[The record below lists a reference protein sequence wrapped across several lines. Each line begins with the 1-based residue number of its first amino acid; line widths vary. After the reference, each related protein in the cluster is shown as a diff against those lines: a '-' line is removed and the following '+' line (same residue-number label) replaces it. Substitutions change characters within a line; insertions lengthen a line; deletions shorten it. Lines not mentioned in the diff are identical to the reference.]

1 MEKPRQQMEVHTP
14 RRRRYRFNPK
24 KLGMTLISLGCLA
37 ILIALIVQ
45 FMGSEKTSAY
55 NGLASLPTESTQTVD
70 LGGLKDKCIVIDAGH
85 GGADPGAIGPS
96 GVQED
101 DLNLKVATFLQDAL
115 ENQGAEVIMTRSDEN
130 AIAATKDADMEE
142 RRRIIEVSGSD
153 IVISVHMNNFTEDPS
168 VSGPL
173 VLYMTGS
180 VQGEKLA
187 DRIIGSIDN
196 VISTDGKT
204 RAEGD
209 LFILKSGNQPCV
221 LVECGYLS
229 NASEEGS
236 LQREEYQ
243 KKIADAIC
251 EGAAAFFGG

>member
-1 MEKPRQQMEVHTP
+1 MEKPRQQIEVNTP
-14 RRRRYRFNPK
+14 RRRKYRFNPK
-24 KLGMTLISLGCLA
+24 KLGVTLISLGCLA
-37 ILIALIVQ
+37 ALIALVIQ
-45 FMGSEKTSAY
+45 FMGTERSSAPGSTSP
-55 NGLASLPTESTQTVD
+55 STENSQTID

-101 DLNLKVATFLQDAL
+101 DINLKVAQFLQDNL
-115 ENQGAEVIMTRSDEN
+115 ESQGAEVIMTRSDDD
-130 AIAATKDADMEE
+130 AIAGTKDEDMAE
-142 RRRIIEVSGSD
+142 RRRIIEESGSD
-153 IVISVHMNNFTEDPS
+153 IVISIHMNNFTEDPS

-187 DRIIGSIDN
+187 DSIISSIDN

-204 RAEGD
+204 RAEST

-229 NASEEGS
+229 NATEEAS
-236 LQREEYQ
+236 LQREDYQ

>member
-1 MEKPRQQMEVHTP
+1 MEKPRQQIEVNTP
-14 RRRRYRFNPK
+14 RRRKYRFNPK
-24 KLGMTLISLGCLA
+24 KLGVTLISLGCLA
-37 ILIALIVQ
+37 ALIALVIQ
-45 FMGSEKTSAY
+45 FMGTERSSAPGSISPSPE
-55 NGLASLPTESTQTVD
+55 NSQTID

-101 DLNLKVATFLQDAL
+101 DINLKVAQFLKDNL
-115 ENQGAEVIMTRSDEN
+115 ESQGAEVIMTRSDDD
-130 AIAATKDADMEE
+130 AIAGTKDEDMAE
-142 RRRIIEVSGSD
+142 RRRIIEESGSD
-153 IVISVHMNNFTEDPS
+153 IVISIHMNNFTEDPS

-187 DRIIGSIDN
+187 DSIISSIDN

-204 RAEGD
+204 RAEST

-229 NASEEGS
+229 NATEEAS
-236 LQREEYQ
+236 LQREDYQ

>member
-1 MEKPRQQMEVHTP
+1 MKKPQQQLEVQTP

-24 KLGMTLISLGCLA
+24 KLGVTLISLGCLA
-37 ILIALIVQ
+37 VLIALVVQ
-45 FMGSEKTSAY
+45 FLGTERTSAGPIIPSPE
-55 NGLASLPTESTQTVD
+55 NTQAAG
-70 LGGLKDKCIVIDAGH
+70 LGGLKEKCIVIDAGH
-85 GGADPGAIGPS
+85 GGADPGTIGPS

-130 AIAATKDADMEE
+130 AIADTKKEDMAE
-142 RRRIIEVSGSD
+142 RRRIIEDSGSD
-153 IVISVHMNNFTEDPS
+153 IVISIHMNHFDDPS

-187 DRIIGSIDN
+187 GSIIGSIDN

-204 RAEGD
+204 RAEGN
-209 LFILKSGNQPCV
+209 LLILKSGNQPCV

-229 NASEEGS
+229 NASEEAS
-236 LQREEYQ
+236 LQREDYQ

-251 EGAAAFFGG
+251 EGAAAFLGG